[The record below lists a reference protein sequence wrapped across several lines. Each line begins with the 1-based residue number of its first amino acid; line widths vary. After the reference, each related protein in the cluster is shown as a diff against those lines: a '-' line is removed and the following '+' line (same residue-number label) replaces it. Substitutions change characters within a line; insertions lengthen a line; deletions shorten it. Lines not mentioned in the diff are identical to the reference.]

1 MSDDGRIEKQDRELI
16 RRMSS
21 KDARALDEFY
31 DRYNRLAFSLVYR
44 IVGNR
49 EDAEDVLVDVFWQV
63 WQQAARYDASRGK
76 PIAWLL
82 TIARTRAIDS
92 IRSSHRHPVTIE
104 ETPAQTEVRRTAEA
118 EPDPFVLA
126 DTRNAVMGALKT
138 LAEDQRVPLEM
149 AYYRGM
155 SHTEIAA
162 ALNQP
167 LGTIKDRIRNGM
179 MHLRKRLKPYV

>member
-1 MSDDGRIEKQDRELI
+1 
-16 RRMSS
+16 
-21 KDARALDEFY
+21 DAQALSAFY

-92 IRSSHRHPVTIE
+92 LRSSHRHAVTSE
-104 ETPAQTEVRRTAEA
+104 ESPEQNEVRSP
-118 EPDPFVLA
+118 EPETDPFVLA
-126 DTRNAVMGALKT
+126 DTRNAVVGALKT
-138 LAEDQRVPLEM
+138 LPDEQRTLLEM

-162 ALNQP
+162 ELKQP

-179 MHLRKRLKPYV
+179 